1 MKEISKRTGI
11 VWNKDIKKWR
21 AAILIGATYQFLHY
35 YDSELEA
42 AAGFNEG
49 LKRLNNER

>member
-1 MKEISKRTGI
+1 MKRVSKKTGI
-11 VWNKDIKKWR
+11 VWSEDVKKWR
-21 AAILIGATYQFLHY
+21 AAILIGATYQFLNY

-42 AAGFNEG
+42 ASGFNEA

>member
-1 MKEISKRTGI
+1 MKKVSRKTGI
-11 VWNKDIKKWR
+11 VWDNDMKKWR
-21 AAILIGATYQFLHY
+21 AAILIGATYQFLNY

-42 AAGFNEG
+42 ASGFNEA